1 MIPQTRFARSGKVNI
16 AYQVI
21 GDGPLD
27 LVYVPGWVSHLE
39 PRWEDPDHA
48 RFLQRLASFSRLI
61 TFDKRLILKRR
72 RKDMASNESSL
83 QMWSPRLLS
92 VLRIVTALLFMMHGT
107 AKLFQMPHQAM
118 FDNLQ
123 LMSLLGLQ
131 GVLEAGGGLLLLIG
145 LFSRPVAFVLS
156 GDMAVAYFM
165 SHWPK
170 SWLPILNGGDL
181 AVLFCFVFLYLCVAG
196 PGPWSVDARFRSTT

>member
-1 MIPQTRFARSGKVNI
+1 MVSEQDRF
-16 AYQVI
+16 QV
-21 GDGPLD
+21 
-27 LVYVPGWVSHLE
+27 WA
-39 PRWEDPDHA
+39 PR
-48 RFLQRLASFSRLI
+48 
-61 TFDKRLILKRR
+61 T
-72 RKDMASNESSL
+72 
-83 QMWSPRLLS
+83 LS

-118 FDNLQ
+118 FDDLQ

-145 LFSRPVAFVLS
+145 LFSRPVALVLS

-165 SHWPK
+165 EHWPT

-181 AVLFCFVFLYLCVAG
+181 AVLFCFVFLYLWAAG
-196 PGPWSVDARFRSTT
+196 PGPWSIDARLRGNT